1 MPEFINLFRYLVPND
16 LTAYHFN
23 YIIRKRIKLPE
34 KDSLYFFVNGKYLL
48 KGGMVVQK
56 LLKTILLDTL
66 MAHVYEKRK
75 DNDGFLYIT
84 YTDETTLGA
93 ITEE

>member
-1 MPEFINLFRYLVPND
+1 MRLRESERDTQTAFPSSVRNRRLPNSQTLTRISNITRCLIRICRYLVPND

-48 KGGMVVQK
+48 KGGK
-56 LLKTILLDTL
+56 
-66 MAHVYEKRK
+66 
-75 DNDGFLYIT
+75 GIT
-84 YTDETTLGA
+84 HE
-93 ITEE
+93 